1 MKEYVSFLIPPL
13 TVTSSCWSH
22 LPNYFLGAFPSL
34 TLIFVWKHWFHRPIR
49 FSHFGQ
55 EWLHELLI
63 KHGHF
68 SPTILSFPTHT
79 LETRSEK
86 RTTTSSR
93 FTDDSSPFEGTKSG
107 VPSAVSLQPLCLSE
121 ERTKGSASSP
131 SPSSARRRRQAWQ
144 KNRAGGQGDHAGA
157 GASSPPHAHVTRATH
172 LG

>member
-13 TVTSSCWSH
+13 TVTSSGWSH

-34 TLIFVWKHWFHRPIR
+34 TFIFVWKHWFHRPIR

-55 EWLHELLI
+55 ERLHELLI

-68 SPTILSFPTHT
+68 LPTILSFPAHT
-79 LETRSEK
+79 LETLSEK

-107 VPSAVSLQPLCLSE
+107 VPSAGFNLCVCLRKEQKAALPPPAPPQLGGGRFDRRTVPEDKETTPEPARAPLH
-121 ERTKGSASSP
+121 T
-131 SPSSARRRRQAWQ
+131 
-144 KNRAGGQGDHAGA
+144 H
-157 GASSPPHAHVTRATH
+157 TRATH